1 MAVPYHSVQP
11 GAVNLKVH
19 PADYKTKT
27 MARDHHQQRS
37 GSPDSA
43 DRGSFS
49 SIRETDSDLTQA
61 FTLSKVSSYQVPEQ
75 AVEELPSPPPM
86 GTMVQA
92 EFLPPLTQP
101 NSKLHGYWF
110 PSESFKGWKQI
121 NVRGKL
127 ASKSFGDLH
136 MLNQSWSQPSPR
148 QPLTR
153 RLSGYGPGEAPFERL
168 PIEVLSSIINLLV
181 LDVPPNGIARRN
193 VDLMSLLLTSKT
205 LHTATLETLYR
216 HITIPHSRIF
226 HKFLVHISSY
236 PSLGTVVRRL
246 DFSHLNPSTLF
257 STASERAQARNLTSD
272 TLLQCLELTPYL
284 QEFLAQEYLDDDLD
298 GQVLR
303 KLFLGLD
310 RMKALDFCGCSST
323 AFKDAFTSTLLFNWP
338 MELPIERLSL
348 HKCMTLPAA
357 VFETLLPRMP
367 RLTHLDVAGTRVTD
381 AALAS
386 IPLKARITHLN
397 LAKCRA
403 LSADFLIKF
412 LSSHPAVANSL
423 VWLSIASDARTFEL
437 FDAEHLSQLIPLLP
451 KTLKS
456 LSLKGSKM
464 NPSHIKQLLPLS
476 KSLEELALGRSLD
489 IKDINGLF
497 VPDEDEIEEQI
508 DWVPHTLRYLD
519 LSDMW
524 GGELDLPTLFG
535 NSCAIL
541 SKYTIPLEVVEV
553 ADDAARRLTKSPV
566 PLSRAGWRLSELGSR
581 TWIVRNKDG
590 FDKSFQADDGRR
602 SWKMGAESWGMRK
615 IPVARAEVGGMYGS
629 FMFARKL

>member
-1 MAVPYHSVQP
+1 
-11 GAVNLKVH
+11 
-19 PADYKTKT
+19 
-27 MARDHHQQRS
+27 
-37 GSPDSA
+37 
-43 DRGSFS
+43 
-49 SIRETDSDLTQA
+49 
-61 FTLSKVSSYQVPEQ
+61 
-75 AVEELPSPPPM
+75 
-86 GTMVQA
+86 
-92 EFLPPLTQP
+92 
-101 NSKLHGYWF
+101 
-110 PSESFKGWKQI
+110 
-121 NVRGKL
+121 
-127 ASKSFGDLH
+127 
-136 MLNQSWSQPSPR
+136 
-148 QPLTR
+148 
-153 RLSGYGPGEAPFERL
+153 
-168 PIEVLSSIINLLV
+168 
-181 LDVPPNGIARRN
+181 
-193 VDLMSLLLTSKT
+193 MSLLLTSKT

-226 HKFLVHISSY
+226 HKFLTHISSY
-236 PSLGTVVRRL
+236 PALGTIVRRL

-272 TLLQCLELTPYL
+272 TLTQCLELTPYL

-298 GQVLR
+298 GRVLR

-323 AFKDAFTSTLLFNWP
+323 SFKDAFTSILLSSWP

-397 LAKCRA
+397 LAKCRS

-423 VWLSIASDARTFEL
+423 EWLSIASDARTFEL

-464 NPSHIKQLLPLS
+464 NVSHIKQLIPLT
-476 KSLEELALGRSLD
+476 KSLEELALGRSLELN
-489 IKDINGLF
+489 DINGLF
-497 VPDEDEIEEQI
+497 VPDQDEIEEQV
-508 DWVPHTLRYLD
+508 DWVPQTLRYLD

-541 SKYTIPLEVVEV
+541 SKYTVPLEVVEV
-553 ADDAARRLTKSPV
+553 ADDAARRLTKSTV

-581 TWIVRNKDG
+581 TWIVRNKEG

-602 SWKMGAESWGMRK
+602 YWKMGAESWGMRK